1 MVKDNRIIKLKLDVI
16 FKAMFGR
23 EESEDILADFL
34 SRLLEIPRKSIQRII
49 MDNVELIPDNYAD
62 KFCRVDLKMQ
72 VDERLINIELQIN
85 NEEHFRERTLYYWS
99 RIYGSELKSGEDY
112 SELKETIC
120 INIVNF
126 NLFDCNEFHSHFKI
140 MEKNRH
146 EVLSDKFGIHFFEL
160 KKIGKHPNKDNPMEL
175 WLQLI
180 NAETEEELD
189 MLENTNVQEINKAIL
204 VLRELNA
211 DEKMRYLSEM
221 REKALHDEANAINSA
236 KKSGRIEGRIEGIE
250 EGRIEGRRE
259 GRIEGRREGIEEG
272 RKEGKAEGIS
282 EGKAVRE
289 AEIVENLRKIGMSE
303 EQIQSVL
310 NNKQ

>member
-1 MVKDNRIIKLKLDVI
+1 MVMKRVRIMQRNNRIIKLKLDVI

-23 EESEDILADFL
+23 EGSEDILADFL

-99 RIYGSELKSGEDY
+99 RIYGSELKSGDDY
-112 SELKETIC
+112 SKLKETIC

-126 NLFDCNEFHSHFKI
+126 NLFDCEEFHSHFKI
-140 MEKNRH
+140 IEKNRH
-146 EVLSDKFGIHFFEL
+146 EVLTDKFGIHFFEL
-160 KKIGKHPNKDNPMEL
+160 KKIGKSPNKDNPMEL

-204 VLRELNA
+204 VLRKLNA
-211 DEKMRYLSEM
+211 DENMRRIAEL

-236 KKSGRIEGRIEGIE
+236 EERGRIEGIE
-250 EGRIEGRRE
+250 EGKLQIIEAMKKSGMT
-259 GRIEGRREGIEEG
+259 EE
-272 RKEGKAEGIS
+272 
-282 EGKAVRE
+282 
-289 AEIVENLRKIGMSE
+289 EIQNILD
-303 EQIQSVL
+303 
-310 NNKQ
+310 NK

>member
-1 MVKDNRIIKLKLDVI
+1 MEKSNRIIKLKLDVI

-23 EESEDILADFL
+23 EGSEDILADFL
-34 SRLLEIPRKSIQRII
+34 SRLLEIPRQSIKQII

-112 SELKETIC
+112 SKLKETIC

-126 NLFDCNEFHSHFKI
+126 NLFGCNEFHSHFKI
-140 MEKNRH
+140 MEKTRH
-146 EVLSDKFGIHFFEL
+146 EVLTDKFGIHFFEL
-160 KKIGKHPNKDNPMEL
+160 KKIGKSPNKDNPMEL

-211 DEKMRYLSEM
+211 DENMKRLAEM
-221 REKALHDEANAINSA
+221 REKTLHDEANAINSA
-236 KKSGRIEGRIEGIE
+236 EERGRIEGIE
-250 EGRIEGRRE
+250 EGIELTKRAFKLSMQGYSVKYIADE
-259 GRIEGRREGIEEG
+259 L
-272 RKEGKAEGIS
+272 K
-282 EGKAVRE
+282 
-289 AEIVENLRKIGMSE
+289 MSE
-303 EQIQSVL
+303 EKIQAIL
-310 NNKQ
+310 NQ

>member
-1 MVKDNRIIKLKLDVI
+1 MEKNNRIIKLKLDVI

-23 EESEDILADFL
+23 EGSEDILADFL
-34 SRLLEIPRKSIQRII
+34 SRLLEIPRQSIRRII

-62 KFCRVDLKMQ
+62 KFSRVDLKMQ

-112 SELKETIC
+112 GRLKETIC

-126 NLFDCNEFHSHFKI
+126 NLFDCKEFHSHFKI
-140 MEKNRH
+140 IEKNRQ
-146 EVLSDKFGIHFFEL
+146 EVLTDKFGIHFFEL
-160 KKIGKHPNKDNPMEL
+160 KKIGKNPNKDNPMEL

-189 MLENTNVQEINKAIL
+189 MLENTNVQEISKAIL

-211 DEKMRYLSEM
+211 DENMRRLAEI
-221 REKALHDEANAINSA
+221 REKALHDEASAINSA
-236 KKSGRIEGRIEGIE
+236 EERGMAKGIVKGIE
-250 EGRIEGRRE
+250 EGRAA
-259 GRIEGRREGIEEG
+259 GIEEG
-272 RKEGKAEGIS
+272 IELTKRAFRLSMQGYSVKQIADELKTF
-282 EGKAVRE
+282 
-289 AEIVENLRKIGMSE
+289 E
-303 EQIQSVL
+303 EQIQDIL
-310 NNKQ
+310 NQ

>member
-1 MVKDNRIIKLKLDVI
+1 MEKNNRIIKLKLDVI

-23 EESEDILADFL
+23 EGSEDILADFL
-34 SRLLEIPRKSIQRII
+34 SRLLEIPRQSIRRII

-62 KFCRVDLKMQ
+62 KFSRVDLKMQ

-112 SELKETIC
+112 GRLKETIC

-126 NLFDCNEFHSHFKI
+126 NLFDCKEFHSHFKI
-140 MEKNRH
+140 IEKNRQ
-146 EVLSDKFGIHFFEL
+146 EVLTDKFGIHFFEL
-160 KKIGKHPNKDNPMEL
+160 KKIGKNPNKDNPMEL

-189 MLENTNVQEINKAIL
+189 MLENTNVQEISKAIL

-211 DEKMRYLSEM
+211 DENMRRLAEI
-221 REKALHDEANAINSA
+221 REKALHDEASAINSA
-236 KKSGRIEGRIEGIE
+236 EERGMAKGIVKGIE
-250 EGRIEGRRE
+250 EGRAA
-259 GRIEGRREGIEEG
+259 GIEEG
-272 RKEGKAEGIS
+272 IELTKRAFRLSMQGYSVKQIADELKT
-282 EGKAVRE
+282 
-289 AEIVENLRKIGMSE
+289 SE
-303 EQIQSVL
+303 EQIQDIL
-310 NNKQ
+310 NQ

>member
-1 MVKDNRIIKLKLDVI
+1 MGNDNRIIKLKLDVI

-23 EESEDILADFL
+23 KGSEGILSDFL
-34 SRLLEIPRKSIQRII
+34 SRLLEIPRQSIQRII
-49 MDNVELIPDNYAD
+49 MDNVELMPDNFAD

-85 NEEHFRERTLYYWS
+85 NEVNFRERTLYYWS
-99 RIYGSELKSGEDY
+99 RMYGSELKSGEDY
-112 SELKETIC
+112 TNLKETIC

-126 NLFDCNEFHSHFKI
+126 NLFDCSEFHSHFKV

-146 EVLSDKFGIHFFEL
+146 ELLTDKFGIHFFEL

-180 NAETEEELD
+180 NAETEEELY
-189 MLENTNVQEINKAIL
+189 MLENTNVQEISNAIF

-211 DEKMRYLSEM
+211 DENMRRIAEM

-236 KKSGRIEGRIEGIE
+236 EEKGRKKGRAEGR
-250 EGRIEGRRE
+250 
-259 GRIEGRREGIEEG
+259 
-272 RKEGKAEGIS
+272 S
-282 EGKAVRE
+282 EGAIDKAVKVVKNLLAKGFTLEEALAVADIDRE
-289 AEIVENLRKIGMSE
+289 TYEKNCPDE
-303 EQIQSVL
+303 
-310 NNKQ
+310 

>member
-1 MVKDNRIIKLKLDVI
+1 MEKNNRIIKLKLDVI

-23 EESEDILADFL
+23 EGSEDILADFL
-34 SRLLEIPRKSIQRII
+34 SRLLEIPRQSIKRII

-62 KFCRVDLKMQ
+62 KFSRVDLKMQ

-112 SELKETIC
+112 GRLKETIC

-126 NLFDCNEFHSHFKI
+126 NLFDCKEFHSHFKI
-140 MEKNRH
+140 IEKNRH
-146 EVLSDKFGIHFFEL
+146 EVLTDKFGIHFFEL
-160 KKIGKHPNKDNPMEL
+160 KKIGKSPNKDNPMEL

-211 DEKMRYLSEM
+211 DENMRRLAEI
-221 REKALHDEANAINSA
+221 REKALHDEASAINSA
-236 KKSGRIEGRIEGIE
+236 EERGMAKGIVKGIE
-250 EGRIEGRRE
+250 EGRAA
-259 GRIEGRREGIEEG
+259 GIEEG
-272 RKEGKAEGIS
+272 IELTKRAFRLSMQGYSVKQIADELKT
-282 EGKAVRE
+282 
-289 AEIVENLRKIGMSE
+289 SE
-303 EQIQSVL
+303 EQIQDIL
-310 NNKQ
+310 NQ

>member
-1 MVKDNRIIKLKLDVI
+1 MEKNNRIIKLKLDVI

-23 EESEDILADFL
+23 EGSEDILADFL
-34 SRLLEIPRKSIQRII
+34 SRLLEIPRQSIRRII

-62 KFCRVDLKMQ
+62 KFSRVDLKMQ

-112 SELKETIC
+112 GRLKETIC

-126 NLFDCNEFHSHFKI
+126 NLFDCKEFHSHFKI
-140 MEKNRH
+140 IEKNRQ
-146 EVLSDKFGIHFFEL
+146 EVLTDKFGIHFFEL
-160 KKIGKHPNKDNPMEL
+160 KKIGKNPNKDNPMEL

-211 DEKMRYLSEM
+211 DENMRRLAEI
-221 REKALHDEANAINSA
+221 REKALHDEASAINSA
-236 KKSGRIEGRIEGIE
+236 EERGMAKGIVKCIEEGRAAGIE
-250 EGRIEGRRE
+250 EGIELTKRAFRLSMQGYSVKQIADE
-259 GRIEGRREGIEEG
+259 L
-272 RKEGKAEGIS
+272 KT
-282 EGKAVRE
+282 
-289 AEIVENLRKIGMSE
+289 SE
-303 EQIQSVL
+303 EQIQDIL
-310 NNKQ
+310 NQ

>member
-1 MVKDNRIIKLKLDVI
+1 MEKNNRIIKLKLDVI

-23 EESEDILADFL
+23 EGSEDILADFL
-34 SRLLEIPRKSIQRII
+34 SRLLEIPRQSIRRII

-62 KFCRVDLKMQ
+62 KFSRVDLKMQ

-112 SELKETIC
+112 GRLKETIC

-126 NLFDCNEFHSHFKI
+126 NLFDCKEFHSHFKI
-140 MEKNRH
+140 IEKNRQ
-146 EVLSDKFGIHFFEL
+146 EVLTDKFGIHFFEL
-160 KKIGKHPNKDNPMEL
+160 KKIGKNPNKDNPMEL

-211 DEKMRYLSEM
+211 DENMRRLAEI
-221 REKALHDEANAINSA
+221 REKALHDEASAINSA
-236 KKSGRIEGRIEGIE
+236 EERGRL
-250 EGRIEGRRE
+250 
-259 GRIEGRREGIEEG
+259 
-272 RKEGKAEGIS
+272 A
-282 EGKAVRE
+282 RE
-289 AEIVENLRKIGMSE
+289 AEIAENLRKIGMSE
-303 EQIQSVL
+303 DQIQNVL
-310 NNKQ
+310 NKEN

>member
-1 MVKDNRIIKLKLDVI
+1 MEKNNRIIKLKLDVI

-23 EESEDILADFL
+23 EGSEDILADFL
-34 SRLLEIPRKSIQRII
+34 SRLLEIPRKSIKQII

-85 NEEHFRERTLYYWS
+85 NEKHFRERTLYYWS

-112 SELKETIC
+112 SKLKETIC

-126 NLFDCNEFHSHFKI
+126 NLFDCEEFHSHFKI
-140 MEKNRH
+140 IEKNRH
-146 EVLSDKFGIHFFEL
+146 EVLTDKFGIHFFEL
-160 KKIGKHPNKDNPMEL
+160 KKIGKSPNKDNPMEL

-211 DEKMRYLSEM
+211 DENMRRLAEM
-221 REKALHDEANAINSA
+221 REKTLHDEANAINSA
-236 KKSGRIEGRIEGIE
+236 EERGRIEGIE
-250 EGRIEGRRE
+250 EGIELTKRVFRLSMQGYSVKYIADE
-259 GRIEGRREGIEEG
+259 L
-272 RKEGKAEGIS
+272 KIS
-282 EGKAVRE
+282 EE
-289 AEIVENLRKIGMSE
+289 KI
-303 EQIQSVL
+303 QAIL
-310 NNKQ
+310 NQ

>member
-1 MVKDNRIIKLKLDVI
+1 MGDYSMDCIYGKNTVCYVLQFKYCYAIIKSEQMVRKSVRIMERNNRIIKLKLDVI

-23 EESEDILADFL
+23 EGSEDILADFL

-99 RIYGSELKSGEDY
+99 RIYGSELKSGDDY
-112 SELKETIC
+112 SKLKETIC

-140 MEKNRH
+140 MEKTRH
-146 EVLSDKFGIHFFEL
+146 EVLTDKFGIHFFEL
-160 KKIGKHPNKDNPMEL
+160 KKIGKSPNKDNPMEL

-211 DEKMRYLSEM
+211 DENMRRIAEL

-236 KKSGRIEGRIEGIE
+236 EERGRIEGIE
-250 EGRIEGRRE
+250 EGKLQIIEAMKKSGMT
-259 GRIEGRREGIEEG
+259 EE
-272 RKEGKAEGIS
+272 
-282 EGKAVRE
+282 
-289 AEIVENLRKIGMSE
+289 EIQNILD
-303 EQIQSVL
+303 
-310 NNKQ
+310 NK

>member
-1 MVKDNRIIKLKLDVI
+1 MEKNNRIIKLKLDVI

-23 EESEDILADFL
+23 EGSEDILADFL
-34 SRLLEIPRKSIQRII
+34 SRLLEIPRQSIKRII

-62 KFCRVDLKMQ
+62 KFSRVDLKMQ

-99 RIYGSELKSGEDY
+99 RIYGSELKSGENY
-112 SELKETIC
+112 GRLKETIC

-126 NLFDCNEFHSHFKI
+126 NLFDCKEFHSHFKI

-146 EVLSDKFGIHFFEL
+146 EVLTDKFGIHFFEL
-160 KKIGKHPNKDNPMEL
+160 KKIGKSPNKDNPMEL

-211 DEKMRYLSEM
+211 DENMRRLAEI
-221 REKALHDEANAINSA
+221 REKALHDEASAINSA
-236 KKSGRIEGRIEGIE
+236 EERGMAKGIVKGIE
-250 EGRIEGRRE
+250 EGRAA
-259 GRIEGRREGIEEG
+259 GIEEG
-272 RKEGKAEGIS
+272 IELTKRAFRIS
-282 EGKAVRE
+282 MQGYSVKQIADELKT
-289 AEIVENLRKIGMSE
+289 SE
-303 EQIQSVL
+303 EQIQDIL
-310 NNKQ
+310 NQ